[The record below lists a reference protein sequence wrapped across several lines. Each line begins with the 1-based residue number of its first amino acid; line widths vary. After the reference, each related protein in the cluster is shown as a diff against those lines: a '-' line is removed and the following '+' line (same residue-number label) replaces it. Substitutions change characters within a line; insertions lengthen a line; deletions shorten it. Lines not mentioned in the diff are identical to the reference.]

1 MENEEKEVSID
12 TVESTPDPRMQPSAY
27 AEHLRS
33 ERLKENAMQPD
44 FSIPNAKSTDMVF
57 KESVMRLT
65 PMEIDDIMRNSG
77 FRESAWKQTGVAVE
91 NALTSMNQMTEQMS
105 LAIGNLE
112 NYITGGQIG
121 EELQNI
127 SYEALNK
134 RMSRMALNEEAVG
147 GVRNFWAQVVGGAT
161 SFAQLALESVA
172 TAGILPSAQIGIQAF
187 GEGTYNDMKKYA
199 DEHDGSLVGYRPKG
213 TDVAINTANT
223 LFQVGSEAWLG
234 VGSPRFMR
242 GWSRGFT
249 KEAASGFVQ
258 ESLQGVVQDFA
269 EIAKGNKSFED
280 MLNNAD
286 QYLID
291 GVIGAMLQGPLGA
304 VTYSQARR
312 RSDTIIARAHAIA
325 KGRKTPVKEDFDVAK
340 KLNDAKER
348 NYASALNTEF
358 KAAFDA
364 STGEG
369 KLQQN
374 IVSALNKAVE
384 AKELDLGVD
393 NETDR
398 AQKLEQIATQ
408 ETLNAMEMAQ
418 EQGKAISEMELNNIV
433 YRDGSIYL
441 EGYEPEIGERA
452 VDRARVIAERQSG
465 LADVQMKLDNLSQ
478 EVQQTKKELAE
489 AKVANQQ
496 ALADKLQARLD
507 KQNAL
512 LEKRKLQTEKLIE
525 QTEKIQ
531 KQIEQQLS
539 KKEKTTTKEIK
550 PVEPAEPKTVEPLA
564 KVSEKIAKKKGEKR
578 SLKAER
584 KQAKAKQQPVS
595 EQEPELLHQT
605 ETEQKE
611 LVVTHG
617 TTLSKLKEA
626 LNLGGMPVPSLAI
639 SKAEHVS
646 KQYGEIT
653 FVGGKYMLNKEPVY
667 TSDIYSARRVK
678 ADILINEAGE
688 KYIRNLLGSHASF
701 LIGNLNPDYGNYQDA
716 LMHLYLLEKGARKDP
731 ENILRREGADF
742 TQEFS
747 KMSDSEQKEFIQWQ
761 KDFENKYFDKKIW
774 AGYTPSGKQKY
785 IDYTLENIVKIMAK
799 KPTAGSE
806 EGFGTSPHA
815 LKGVW
820 AKPLKTIEAIR
831 KNKDRLVSQ
840 EEYKKVDEEFW
851 DSMNKLTNLLR
862 TEQLVKNLPYSYD
875 EHIIATLMEIKNNTD
890 IKSLLQQN
898 DMNYSDEAVQAV
910 KDFKTFAESVPTKY
924 FEAKPKRAVNFNEF
938 NGVIMPTTSDY
949 DAVAKRLA
957 DMGLQVERTD
967 NVQEGIQN
975 IDKQTPV
982 LFQSKVEGTGS
993 DKYRGGYDERLKR
1006 IILGEKSDLTTIQHE
1021 FAHYWIQNNFKWARS
1036 GLASAEWLS
1045 RWRNVEEAL
1054 GIEPRDRYLSRQASE
1069 KFARAYEQ
1077 YILQDKIDPD
1087 LQWAFDGFQKFYA
1100 ETYEDLENEYFDLSE
1115 ELDPAIVDW
1124 FNRQRP
1130 VTEQALKDQQYK
1142 KVADA
1147 AMAQGVSV
1155 ITPVSDG
1162 NYVVSTMNENG
1173 EVQSDVVVT
1182 DEQAQGSKLAQ
1193 YRDKKGKSGVVE
1205 GLREATGQDLPASE
1219 YNVLN
1224 RAETVE
1230 QAREWIANDRQGAWD
1245 AMTSDKTNIIDRTAL
1260 FQAFKEQAENGD
1272 YELGAELANT
1282 KFPSAMTEV
1291 GQALSVLGERS
1302 EYDPL
1307 TILEM
1312 KQKALGEPTVEELG
1326 QQVQEMNLDAEL
1338 DADQVKELEETTEC
1352 VL

>member
-1 MENEEKEVSID
+1 MENNDLD
-12 TVESTPDPRMQPSAY
+12 TTVDTAVETPDPKSQPIAY

-33 ERLKENAMQPD
+33 ERLKKNAMEPD
-44 FSIPNAKSTDMVF
+44 FTVPNAKSTDMVF

-65 PMEIDDIMRNSG
+65 PVEIDDIMRNSG
-77 FRESAWKQTGVAVE
+77 FRESAWKQTGVAIE
-91 NALTSMNQMTEQMS
+91 NALIGMNQMSEEMALS
-105 LAIGNLE
+105 VGNVA
-112 NYITGGQIG
+112 NYLSGGQIG

-127 SYEALNK
+127 AYEALND
-134 RMSRMALNEEAVG
+134 RMTQMALNEESVG
-147 GVRNFWAQVVGGAT
+147 GIRNFWAQVAGGAI
-161 SFAQLALESVA
+161 SFTQLALEGIA

-199 DEHDGSLVGYRPKG
+199 DEHDGSLKGYKPKG
-213 TDVAINTANT
+213 TDIAINTANT
-223 LFQVGSEAWLG
+223 IFQVASEAYLG
-234 VGSPRFMR
+234 VGSPRFLR

-249 KEAASGFVQ
+249 KEAASGFLQ
-258 ESLQGVVQDFA
+258 ESLQDVVQDFA
-269 EIAKGNKSFED
+269 EIAKGNKDFED

-286 QYLID
+286 QYIID

-312 RSDTIIARAHAIA
+312 RSDTIVARAHAIA
-325 KGRKTPVKEDFDVAK
+325 KGRKTPTKEDFDVAK

-348 NYASALNTEF
+348 NYASVLNKEF

-369 KLQQN
+369 QLQQN

-465 LADVQMKLDNLSQ
+465 LADAQMKLDNLSQ
-478 EVQQTKKELAE
+478 EVQQIKKELAE

-496 ALADKLQARLD
+496 ALVDKLQARLD

-531 KQIEQQLS
+531 KQIEQGLP
-539 KKEKTTTKEIK
+539 KKEKTTPKTIK
-550 PVEPAEPKTVEPLA
+550 PVEPAKAETIEPLA
-564 KVSEKIAKKKGEKR
+564 RVSEKIAKKKGEKR

-584 KQAKAKQQPVS
+584 QQTKA
-595 EQEPELLHQT
+595 T
-605 ETEQKE
+605 
-611 LVVTHG
+611 
-617 TTLSKLKEA
+617 
-626 LNLGGMPVPSLAI
+626 
-639 SKAEHVS
+639 KA
-646 KQYGEIT
+646 T
-653 FVGGKYMLNKEPVY
+653 P
-667 TSDIYSARRVK
+667 T
-678 ADILINEAGE
+678 ADTG
-688 KYIRNLLGSHASF
+688 
-701 LIGNLNPDYGNYQDA
+701 
-716 LMHLYLLEKGARKDP
+716 
-731 ENILRREGADF
+731 NIL
-742 TQEFS
+742 
-747 KMSDSEQKEFIQWQ
+747 K
-761 KDFENKYFDKKIW
+761 
-774 AGYTPSGKQKY
+774 
-785 IDYTLENIVKIMAK
+785 
-799 KPTAGSE
+799 
-806 EGFGTSPHA
+806 
-815 LKGVW
+815 
-820 AKPLKTIEAIR
+820 
-831 KNKDRLVSQ
+831 
-840 EEYKKVDEEFW
+840 
-851 DSMNKLTNLLR
+851 
-862 TEQLVKNLPYSYD
+862 
-875 EHIIATLMEIKNNTD
+875 
-890 IKSLLQQN
+890 
-898 DMNYSDEAVQAV
+898 
-910 KDFKTFAESVPTKY
+910 
-924 FEAKPKRAVNFNEF
+924 
-938 NGVIMPTTSDY
+938 
-949 DAVAKRLA
+949 
-957 DMGLQVERTD
+957 
-967 NVQEGIQN
+967 
-975 IDKQTPV
+975 
-982 LFQSKVEGTGS
+982 QSKVEGTGS

-1021 FAHYWIQNNFKWARS
+1021 FAHYWMQNNFKWARS

-1077 YILQDKIDPD
+1077 YILQDKIDPN

-1100 ETYEDLENEYFDLSE
+1100 ETYEDLEKEYFDLSE

-1142 KVADA
+1142 KVAEV

-1162 NYVVSTMNENG
+1162 NYVVSSMNKNG

-1182 DEQAQGSKLAQ
+1182 DAQTQSSKLAQ
-1193 YRDKKGKSGVVE
+1193 YRDKKAKSSVVE
-1205 GLREATGQDLPASE
+1205 GLREATGQELPANE

-1230 QAREWIANDRQGAWD
+1230 QAREWIARDRQGAWD
-1245 AMTSDKTNIIDRTAL
+1245 AMTNDKTNIIDRTAL
-1260 FQAFKEQAENGD
+1260 FQAFKEEAENGD

-1312 KQKALGEPTVEELG
+1312 QQKALGEPTIEELG
-1326 QQVQEMNLDAEL
+1326 KQVQEMNLDAEL

>member
-1 MENEEKEVSID
+1 MENNDLD
-12 TVESTPDPRMQPSAY
+12 TTVVETPDPKSQPIAY
-27 AEHLRS
+27 AENLRS
-33 ERLKENAMQPD
+33 ERLKKNSIQPD
-44 FSIPNAKSTDMVF
+44 FNVPNAKSTDMVF

-65 PMEIDDIMRNSG
+65 PVEIDDIMRNSG
-77 FRESAWKQTGVAVE
+77 FRESAWKQTGVAIE
-91 NALTSMNQMTEQMS
+91 NALIGMNQMSEEMA
-105 LAIGNLE
+105 LAVGNLE
-112 NYITGGQIG
+112 NYLTGGQIG

-127 SYEALNK
+127 AYEALDD
-134 RMSRMALNEEAVG
+134 RMSQMALNEESVG
-147 GVRNFWAQVVGGAT
+147 GIRDFWAQVAGGAV
-161 SFAQLALESVA
+161 SFTQLALEGVA

-199 DEHDGSLVGYRPKG
+199 DEHDGSLKGYRPKG

-223 LFQVGSEAWLG
+223 IFQVASEAWLG

-242 GWSRGFT
+242 GWSRGFA
-249 KEAASGFVQ
+249 KEAGSGFVQ
-258 ESLQGVVQDFA
+258 ESLQDVVQDFA
-269 EIAKGNKSFED
+269 EIAKGNKGFED

-312 RSDTIIARAHAIA
+312 RSDMIIARAHAIA

-348 NYASALNTEF
+348 NYASVLNKEF

-369 KLQQN
+369 QLQQN
-374 IVSALNKAVE
+374 IASALNKAAE
-384 AKELDLGVD
+384 SKELDLGVD

-398 AQKLEQIATQ
+398 AQKIEQIATQ

-478 EVQQTKKELAE
+478 EVQQTKKEIAE

-496 ALADKLQARLD
+496 ALVDRLQARLD

-512 LEKRKLQTEKLIE
+512 LEKRRIQTEKLIE

-531 KQIEQQLS
+531 KQIEQGLS
-539 KKEKTTTKEIK
+539 KKEKTTPKAIK
-550 PVEPAEPKTVEPLA
+550 PVEPAAPKTVEPLA
-564 KVSEKIAKKKGEKR
+564 KVGEKIAKKKGEKK

-584 KQAKAKQQPVS
+584 AVQKQAKAKKPTTPAV
-595 EQEPELLHQT
+595 EDAELLHQGEEMQT
-605 ETEQKE
+605 PNVAPQIKEQFDLADENARLDDIYPAYDGKTIEVDGKE
-611 LVVTHG
+611 RTVYNSNGERIAQSEPALRNFYKWFGDSKVVDSQGRPLVVYHG
-617 TTLSKLKEA
+617 T
-626 LNLGGMPVPSLAI
+626 
-639 SKAEHVS
+639 KAQFE
-646 KQYGEIT
+646 E
-653 FVGGKYMLNKEPVY
+653 F
-667 TSDIYSARRVK
+667 
-678 ADILINEAGE
+678 AGE
-688 KYIRNLLGSHASF
+688 KIGQSGTSEGVGFYFTNDRNIATGYGDVMSVYLKLEHPVYAYAQVFLAEDYDGDLDIMEANAEMIRDASMQVLEDLKAKGYEFYDETTSQMADIYTETDYDSLVNTIEMYIKDGIKAEEYDENKLYNDIREAIIKEFGFDGFKTKRYNNSDAAV
-701 LIGNLNPDYGNYQDA
+701 YVA
-716 LMHLYLLEKGARKDP
+716 LMSNQIKSVDNRGTFSSDTG
-731 ENILRREGADF
+731 NIL
-742 TQEFS
+742 
-747 KMSDSEQKEFIQWQ
+747 K
-761 KDFENKYFDKKIW
+761 
-774 AGYTPSGKQKY
+774 
-785 IDYTLENIVKIMAK
+785 
-799 KPTAGSE
+799 
-806 EGFGTSPHA
+806 
-815 LKGVW
+815 
-820 AKPLKTIEAIR
+820 
-831 KNKDRLVSQ
+831 
-840 EEYKKVDEEFW
+840 
-851 DSMNKLTNLLR
+851 
-862 TEQLVKNLPYSYD
+862 
-875 EHIIATLMEIKNNTD
+875 
-890 IKSLLQQN
+890 
-898 DMNYSDEAVQAV
+898 
-910 KDFKTFAESVPTKY
+910 
-924 FEAKPKRAVNFNEF
+924 
-938 NGVIMPTTSDY
+938 
-949 DAVAKRLA
+949 
-957 DMGLQVERTD
+957 
-967 NVQEGIQN
+967 
-975 IDKQTPV
+975 
-982 LFQSKVEGTGS
+982 QSKVEGTGS

-1021 FAHYWIQNNFKWARS
+1021 FAHYWMQNNFKWARS

-1142 KVADA
+1142 KVADV

-1162 NYVVSTMNENG
+1162 NYVVSSMNENG

-1260 FQAFKEQAENGD
+1260 FQAFKEEAENGD

-1312 KQKALGEPTVEELG
+1312 QQKALGEPTVEELG
-1326 QQVQEMNLDAEL
+1326 QQIQEMNLDAEL
-1338 DADQVKELEETTEC
+1338 DADQVKDLEETTEC

>member
-1 MENEEKEVSID
+1 MENNDLD
-12 TVESTPDPRMQPSAY
+12 TTVDTAVETPDPKSQPIAY

-33 ERLKENAMQPD
+33 ERLKKNAIEPD
-44 FSIPNAKSTDMVF
+44 FTVPNAKSTDMVF

-65 PMEIDDIMRNSG
+65 PVEIDDIMRNSG
-77 FRESAWKQTGVAVE
+77 FRESAWKQTGVAIE
-91 NALTSMNQMTEQMS
+91 NALIGMNQMSEEMMLS
-105 LAIGNLE
+105 VGNVA
-112 NYITGGQIG
+112 NYLSGGQIG

-127 SYEALNK
+127 AYEALND
-134 RMSRMALNEEAVG
+134 RMSQMELNEESVG
-147 GVRNFWAQVVGGAT
+147 GIRNFWAQVAGGAT
-161 SFAQLALESVA
+161 SFTQLALESIA

-199 DEHDGSLVGYRPKG
+199 DEHDGSLKGYKPKG
-213 TDVAINTANT
+213 TDIAINTANT
-223 LFQVGSEAWLG
+223 IFQVASEAYLG

-249 KEAASGFVQ
+249 KEAVGGFLQ

-269 EIAKGNKSFED
+269 EIAKGNKGFED

-325 KGRKTPVKEDFDVAK
+325 KGRKTPTKEDFDVAK

-348 NYASALNTEF
+348 NYASVLNKEF

-369 KLQQN
+369 QLQQN

-465 LADVQMKLDNLSQ
+465 LADAQMKLDNLSQ
-478 EVQQTKKELAE
+478 EVQQIKKELAE

-496 ALADKLQARLD
+496 ALVDRLQARLD

-512 LEKRKLQTEKLIE
+512 LEKRRIQTEKLIE

-531 KQIEQQLS
+531 KQIEQGLS
-539 KKEKTTTKEIK
+539 KKGKTPQKAIK
-550 PVEPAEPKTVEPLA
+550 PVEPTKEKTVEPLA
-564 KVSEKIAKKKGEKR
+564 RVSEKIAKKKGEKR

-584 KQAKAKQQPVS
+584 QQTKATETTPPAV
-595 EQEPELLHQT
+595 EDAELLHQG
-605 ETEQKE
+605 EEMQSPNVAPQIKS
-611 LVVTHG
+611 VDNRG
-617 TTLSKLKEA
+617 T
-626 LNLGGMPVPSLAI
+626 
-639 SKAEHVS
+639 
-646 KQYGEIT
+646 
-653 FVGGKYMLNKEPVY
+653 
-667 TSDIYSARRVK
+667 YSA
-678 ADILINEAGE
+678 DTG
-688 KYIRNLLGSHASF
+688 
-701 LIGNLNPDYGNYQDA
+701 
-716 LMHLYLLEKGARKDP
+716 
-731 ENILRREGADF
+731 NIL
-742 TQEFS
+742 
-747 KMSDSEQKEFIQWQ
+747 K
-761 KDFENKYFDKKIW
+761 
-774 AGYTPSGKQKY
+774 
-785 IDYTLENIVKIMAK
+785 
-799 KPTAGSE
+799 
-806 EGFGTSPHA
+806 
-815 LKGVW
+815 
-820 AKPLKTIEAIR
+820 
-831 KNKDRLVSQ
+831 
-840 EEYKKVDEEFW
+840 
-851 DSMNKLTNLLR
+851 
-862 TEQLVKNLPYSYD
+862 
-875 EHIIATLMEIKNNTD
+875 
-890 IKSLLQQN
+890 
-898 DMNYSDEAVQAV
+898 
-910 KDFKTFAESVPTKY
+910 
-924 FEAKPKRAVNFNEF
+924 
-938 NGVIMPTTSDY
+938 
-949 DAVAKRLA
+949 
-957 DMGLQVERTD
+957 
-967 NVQEGIQN
+967 
-975 IDKQTPV
+975 
-982 LFQSKVEGTGS
+982 QSKVEGTGS

-1021 FAHYWIQNNFKWARS
+1021 FAHYWMQNNFKWARS

-1115 ELDPAIVDW
+1115 ELDPKIVDW

-1142 KVADA
+1142 KVAET

-1155 ITPVSDG
+1155 ITQVSDG
-1162 NYVVSTMNENG
+1162 NYVVSSMNNNG

-1182 DEQAQGSKLAQ
+1182 DSKAQGSKLAQ
-1193 YRDKKGKSGVVE
+1193 YRDKKAKSSVVE
-1205 GLREATGQDLPASE
+1205 GLREATGQELPANE

-1230 QAREWIANDRQGAWD
+1230 QAREWIARDRQGAWD
-1245 AMTSDKTNIIDRTAL
+1245 AMTNDKTNIIDRTAL
-1260 FQAFKEQAENGD
+1260 FQAFKEEAENGD

-1291 GQALSVLGERS
+1291 GQALSVLAERS
-1302 EYDPL
+1302 EFDPL

-1312 KQKALGEPTVEELG
+1312 QQKALGEPTVEELG

>member
-1 MENEEKEVSID
+1 MENNDLD
-12 TVESTPDPRMQPSAY
+12 TTVDTAVETPDPKSQPIAY
-27 AEHLRS
+27 AENLRS
-33 ERLKENAMQPD
+33 ERLKQNSMQPD
-44 FSIPNAKSTDMVF
+44 FNVPNAKSTDMVF

-65 PMEIDDIMRNSG
+65 PVEIDDIMRNSG
-77 FRESAWKQTGVAVE
+77 FRESAWKQTGVAIE
-91 NALTSMNQMTEQMS
+91 NALIGMNQMSEEMA
-105 LAIGNLE
+105 LAVGNLE
-112 NYITGGQIG
+112 NYLTGGQIG

-127 SYEALNK
+127 AYEALDD
-134 RMSRMALNEEAVG
+134 RMSQMALNEESVG
-147 GVRNFWAQVVGGAT
+147 GIRDFWVKVAGGAV
-161 SFAQLALESVA
+161 SFTQLALEGVA
-172 TAGILPSAQIGIQAF
+172 TAGILPLAQIGIQAF

-199 DEHDGSLVGYRPKG
+199 DEHDGSLKGYRPKG

-223 LFQVGSEAWLG
+223 IFQVASEAWLG
-234 VGSPRFMR
+234 VGSPRFLR
-242 GWSRGFT
+242 GWSRGFA
-249 KEAASGFVQ
+249 KEAGSGFVQ
-258 ESLQGVVQDFA
+258 ESLQDVVQDFA
-269 EIAKGNKSFED
+269 EIAKGNKGFED

-312 RSDTIIARAHAIA
+312 RSDMIIARAHAIA

-348 NYASALNTEF
+348 NYASVLNKEF

-369 KLQQN
+369 QLQQN
-374 IVSALNKAVE
+374 IASALNKAAE
-384 AKELDLGVD
+384 SKELDLGVD

-398 AQKLEQIATQ
+398 AQKIEQIATQ

-478 EVQQTKKELAE
+478 EVQQTKKEIAE

-496 ALADKLQARLD
+496 ALVDRLQARLD

-512 LEKRKLQTEKLIE
+512 LEKRRIQTEKLIE

-531 KQIEQQLS
+531 KQIEQRLA
-539 KKEKTTTKEIK
+539 KKEKATTKEIK

-564 KVSEKIAKKKGEKR
+564 KVSEKLQKPQGEPK
-578 SLKAER
+578 SLKKIEKLR
-584 KQAKAKQQPVS
+584 QNSNAKA
-595 EQEPELLHQT
+595 QEVITILNNNGFKARQT
-605 ETEQKE
+605 
-611 LVVTHG
+611 
-617 TTLSKLKEA
+617 
-626 LNLGGMPVPSLAI
+626 
-639 SKAEHVS
+639 
-646 KQYGEIT
+646 
-653 FVGGKYMLNKEPVY
+653 
-667 TSDIYSARRVK
+667 
-678 ADILINEAGE
+678 
-688 KYIRNLLGSHASF
+688 
-701 LIGNLNPDYGNYQDA
+701 
-716 LMHLYLLEKGARKDP
+716 
-731 ENILRREGADF
+731 
-742 TQEFS
+742 
-747 KMSDSEQKEFIQWQ
+747 
-761 KDFENKYFDKKIW
+761 
-774 AGYTPSGKQKY
+774 
-785 IDYTLENIVKIMAK
+785 
-799 KPTAGSE
+799 
-806 EGFGTSPHA
+806 
-815 LKGVW
+815 
-820 AKPLKTIEAIR
+820 
-831 KNKDRLVSQ
+831 
-840 EEYKKVDEEFW
+840 
-851 DSMNKLTNLLR
+851 
-862 TEQLVKNLPYSYD
+862 
-875 EHIIATLMEIKNNTD
+875 
-890 IKSLLQQN
+890 
-898 DMNYSDEAVQAV
+898 
-910 KDFKTFAESVPTKY
+910 
-924 FEAKPKRAVNFNEF
+924 AKPKFASRESSVYIIIETNPSVFRKFRISFETKAAAKNHKDVEVSYYSMMPANEIA
-938 NGVIMPTTSDY
+938 NDIIQTLKAPRKEGLIHKGQEYY
-949 DAVAKRLA
+949 DENTLK
-957 DMGLQVERTD
+957 
-967 NVQEGIQN
+967 
-975 IDKQTPV
+975 
-982 LFQSKVEGTGS
+982 QSKVEGTGS

-1021 FAHYWIQNNFKWARS
+1021 FAHYWMQNNFKWARS

-1087 LQWAFDGFQKFYA
+1087 LRWAFDGFQKFYA

-1142 KVADA
+1142 KVADV

-1162 NYVVSTMNENG
+1162 NYVVSSMNENG

-1260 FQAFKEQAENGD
+1260 FQAFKEEAENGD

-1312 KQKALGEPTVEELG
+1312 QQKALGEPTVEELG
-1326 QQVQEMNLDAEL
+1326 QQIQEMNLDAEL
-1338 DADQVKELEETTEC
+1338 DADQVKDLEETTEC

>member
-1 MENEEKEVSID
+1 MENNDLD
-12 TVESTPDPRMQPSAY
+12 TTVVETPDPKSQPIAY
-27 AEHLRS
+27 AENLRS
-33 ERLKENAMQPD
+33 ERLKKNSIQPD
-44 FSIPNAKSTDMVF
+44 FNVPNAKSTDMVF

-65 PMEIDDIMRNSG
+65 PVEIDDIMRNSG
-77 FRESAWKQTGVAVE
+77 FRESAWKQTGVAIE
-91 NALTSMNQMTEQMS
+91 NALIGMNQMSEEMA
-105 LAIGNLE
+105 LAVGNLE
-112 NYITGGQIG
+112 NYLTGGQIG

-127 SYEALNK
+127 AYEALDD
-134 RMSRMALNEEAVG
+134 RMSQMALNEESVG
-147 GVRNFWAQVVGGAT
+147 GIRDFWAQVAGGAV
-161 SFAQLALESVA
+161 SFTQLALEGVA
-172 TAGILPSAQIGIQAF
+172 TAGILPLAQIGIQAF

-199 DEHDGSLVGYRPKG
+199 DEHDGSLKGYRPKG

-223 LFQVGSEAWLG
+223 IFQVASEAWLG

-242 GWSRGFT
+242 GWSRGFA
-249 KEAASGFVQ
+249 KEAGSGFVQ
-258 ESLQGVVQDFA
+258 ESLQDVVQDFA
-269 EIAKGNKSFED
+269 EIAKGNKGFED

-312 RSDTIIARAHAIA
+312 RSDMIIARAHAIA

-348 NYASALNTEF
+348 NYASVLNKEF

-369 KLQQN
+369 QLQQN
-374 IVSALNKAVE
+374 IASALNKAAE
-384 AKELDLGVD
+384 SKELDLGVD

-398 AQKLEQIATQ
+398 AQKIEQIATQ

-478 EVQQTKKELAE
+478 EVQQTKKEIAE

-496 ALADKLQARLD
+496 ALVDRLQARLD

-512 LEKRKLQTEKLIE
+512 LEKRRIQTEKLIE

-531 KQIEQQLS
+531 KQIEQGLS
-539 KKEKTTTKEIK
+539 KKEKTTPKAIK
-550 PVEPAEPKTVEPLA
+550 PVEPAAPKTVEPLA
-564 KVSEKIAKKKGEKR
+564 KVGEKIAKKKGEKK

-584 KQAKAKQQPVS
+584 AVQKQAKAKKPTTPAV
-595 EQEPELLHQT
+595 EDAELLHQGEEMQT
-605 ETEQKE
+605 PNVAPQIKEQFDLADENARLDDIYPAYDGETIEVDGKERTVYNSNGERIAKSEQALRNFYKWFGDSKVVDE
-611 LVVTHG
+611 QGRPLVVYHG
-617 TTLSKLKEA
+617 TDAEFDTFDISMVGKTDYGYYGRGLYFARDIGMASAYGKNIMNVYLKINNP
-626 LNLGGMPVPSLAI
+626 LNLNEIIGNKLGIRLNDSAFETGAFLLKKLGVLYPYEEARVAEYEKVKKHFVENVKSYNDGYFYAEYTSPDGDYYKSRASFYDNTEENAKNTLFKRYLSNIEIDGMPADKVLLKFSIADYMRGNVINTARFTDMLIKNGFDGVFA
-639 SKAEHVS
+639 
-646 KQYGEIT
+646 GDEIVVFEPNQIKSVDNRGT
-653 FVGGKYMLNKEPVY
+653 FS
-667 TSDIYSARRVK
+667 SDT
-678 ADILINEAGE
+678 G
-688 KYIRNLLGSHASF
+688 
-701 LIGNLNPDYGNYQDA
+701 
-716 LMHLYLLEKGARKDP
+716 
-731 ENILRREGADF
+731 NIL
-742 TQEFS
+742 
-747 KMSDSEQKEFIQWQ
+747 K
-761 KDFENKYFDKKIW
+761 
-774 AGYTPSGKQKY
+774 
-785 IDYTLENIVKIMAK
+785 
-799 KPTAGSE
+799 
-806 EGFGTSPHA
+806 
-815 LKGVW
+815 
-820 AKPLKTIEAIR
+820 
-831 KNKDRLVSQ
+831 
-840 EEYKKVDEEFW
+840 
-851 DSMNKLTNLLR
+851 
-862 TEQLVKNLPYSYD
+862 
-875 EHIIATLMEIKNNTD
+875 
-890 IKSLLQQN
+890 
-898 DMNYSDEAVQAV
+898 
-910 KDFKTFAESVPTKY
+910 
-924 FEAKPKRAVNFNEF
+924 
-938 NGVIMPTTSDY
+938 
-949 DAVAKRLA
+949 
-957 DMGLQVERTD
+957 
-967 NVQEGIQN
+967 
-975 IDKQTPV
+975 
-982 LFQSKVEGTGS
+982 QSKVEGTGS

-1021 FAHYWIQNNFKWARS
+1021 FAHYWMQNNFKWARS

-1142 KVADA
+1142 KVADV

-1162 NYVVSTMNENG
+1162 NYVVSSMNENG

-1260 FQAFKEQAENGD
+1260 FQAFKEEAENGD

-1312 KQKALGEPTVEELG
+1312 QQKALGEPTVEELG
-1326 QQVQEMNLDAEL
+1326 QQIQEMNLDAEL
-1338 DADQVKELEETTEC
+1338 DADQVKDLEETTEC